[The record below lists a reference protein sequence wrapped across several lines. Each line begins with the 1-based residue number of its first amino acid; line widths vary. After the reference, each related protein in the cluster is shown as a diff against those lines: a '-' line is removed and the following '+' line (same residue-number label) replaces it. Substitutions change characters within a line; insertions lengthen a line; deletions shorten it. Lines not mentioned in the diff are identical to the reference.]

1 MAHIS
6 QATLRHGF
14 VFLFG
19 VEWIQ
24 HFHFLKQN
32 DQNFYP
38 SHRWDWLTLKGR
50 SCQMENIQPSIGTG
64 TKLLDFYFLFFSF
77 WFLQYFTFSAGIWS
91 SGWWCGMVTT
101 VGFTFRPPSTWPTRR
116 SSHLKCSLKSQL
128 RSKKTGQPSTLQ
140 KNAKT
145 LCIWNFEITVDNHS
159 CFQVPNLDIWVTWR
173 PFGWKR
179 APPVLER
186 LPHGPWGRPEYFQ
199 VLNI

>member
-24 HFHFLKQN
+24 HFHFLKQK
-32 DQNFYP
+32 DQNFSP
-38 SHRWDWLTLKGR
+38 EPQVGLTDIEGKKLPNGEHPAIHWNRHNKTSR
-50 SCQMENIQPSIGTG
+50 IQ
-64 TKLLDFYFLFFSF
+64 FFSF
-77 WFLQYFTFSAGIWS
+77 WFSQYFTFSAGIWS